1 MTKEEI
7 RDKALKFISERASG
21 IVEEMNYYAEI
32 LTEFVVEKII
42 KELSK
47 RILEQQKTIGSLTDT
62 IDELKA
68 QVEKNEVLW

>member
-21 IVEEMNYYAEI
+21 TTEEMNYYAEI

-42 KELSK
+42 KEK
-47 RILEQQKTIGSLTDT
+47 PII
-62 IDELKA
+62 
-68 QVEKNEVLW
+68 

>member
-21 IVEEMNYYAEI
+21 TSEEMNYYAEI

-42 KELSK
+42 LDIKQQAYQFLKELENELSK
-47 RILEQQKTIGSLTDT
+47 M
-62 IDELKA
+62 
-68 QVEKNEVLW
+68 

>member
-21 IVEEMNYYAEI
+21 TAEEMNYYAEI

-42 KELSK
+42 VDIKQQAYQFLKELENELSK
-47 RILEQQKTIGSLTDT
+47 M
-62 IDELKA
+62 
-68 QVEKNEVLW
+68 

>member
-21 IVEEMNYYAEI
+21 AAEEMNYYAEI

-42 KELSK
+42 KEL
-47 RILEQQKTIGSLTDT
+47 L
-62 IDELKA
+62 
-68 QVEKNEVLW
+68 